1 MKDQESFLKYRLSF
15 LSQFELN
22 EVPLLELIAIRNELT
37 AYIDANTHKTD
48 SKQPV
53 AVAVSQPTLDIDVP
67 SEESNRIFKVFG
79 DHKFLSRERRALFQY
94 LVKKLEF
101 YEQPIKITP
110 DVLGLPSYDAKNY
123 VEAVRHISSK
133 PFRQTFVDAVLSYR
147 QLNYPNGLEFVVTA
161 FKREEISTAL
171 R

>member
-53 AVAVSQPTLDIDVP
+53 AIAVSQPTLDIDVP
-67 SEESNRIFKVFG
+67 TDESNRIFKVLG
-79 DHKFLSRERRALFQY
+79 DHKFLSRERRALYQY
-94 LVKKLEF
+94 IVKHLEF
-101 YEQPIKITP
+101 YEQSLTITP
-110 DVLGLPSYDAKNY
+110 EILGLSTFDVNSY

-133 PFRQTFVDAVLSYR
+133 PYRQTFVDAVLSYR

-161 FKREEISTAL
+161 FKRDEISTT